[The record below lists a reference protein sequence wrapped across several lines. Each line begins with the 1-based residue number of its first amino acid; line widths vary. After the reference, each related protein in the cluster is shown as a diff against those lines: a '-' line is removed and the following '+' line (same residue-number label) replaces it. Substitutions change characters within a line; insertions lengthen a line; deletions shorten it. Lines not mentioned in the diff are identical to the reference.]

1 MKNEQSSS
9 SRKTSVGREERS
21 STATKIAD
29 AVAAC
34 FQYEVIKI
42 AIDMH
47 AKLWVA
53 ARQLDNATPQPPQKF
68 TAEKCLEF
76 IAKQVKLARR
86 VVCCY
91 EAGCFGYGPQRKI
104 EALGAQ
110 CLVIAPQDLDPRKK
124 NVRTDKTDT
133 REMLQRLDR
142 YVAGNRKALAVV
154 RVPSVAEEVHRSRVR
169 QRRQWLSD
177 RNRWANIGK
186 SLLMQYGLP
195 ASWGW
200 WKFEHWEQTQK
211 SVRNA
216 MGEHAQVLLDM
227 LGDYLGMLTT
237 VSEKLHAL
245 TTEQQKKQKERSALA
260 KRVRLRGIGELSL
273 AVIESEIVDWNR
285 FSNRRQ
291 VASYTGLCPGVSG
304 TGGEFTNLSVNKC
317 GNRRLRSMLVEL
329 AWLLPRYQPGY
340 LPLQRWKE
348 VLSSGYRS
356 AKKKVMVALARR
368 LAVDLWRIHTG
379 RTTPEK
385 LGLQRAANAT

>member
-1 MKNEQSSS
+1 MKSKPSS

-21 STATKIAD
+21 STAEKIAE
-29 AVAAC
+29 AVGAV

-47 AKLWVA
+47 AKVWVA
-53 ARQLDNATPQPPQKF
+53 SRQLDNATPQPPQKF
-68 TAEKCLEF
+68 TPEQCRQF

-91 EAGCFGYGPQRKI
+91 EAGCFGYGPQRQI
-104 EALGAQ
+104 AALGAE

-124 NVRTDKTDT
+124 NVRTDNTDT
-133 REMLQRLDR
+133 LEMVQRLDR

-154 RVPSVAEEVHRSRVR
+154 RVPSLAEEVRRSRVR
-169 QRRQWLSD
+169 ERRQWLGD
-177 RNRWANIGK
+177 RNRRANFGK

-195 ASWGW
+195 ASWRW
-200 WKFEHWEQTQK
+200 WTLEHWEQTQK
-211 SVRNA
+211 SVREA

-227 LGDYLGMLTT
+227 LGDYLEMLTT
-237 VSEKLHAL
+237 VSQKLHDL
-245 TTEQQKKQKERSALA
+245 TKEQKKKQKERSTRDKA
-260 KRVRLRGIGELSL
+260 VRLRGIGELSM

-285 FSNRRQ
+285 FTNRRQ
-291 VASYTGLCPGVSG
+291 VSSYTGLCPGVSG

-348 VLSSGYRS
+348 VLSSGHRS
-356 AKKKVMVALARR
+356 AKKKVIVALARR
-368 LAVDLWRIHTG
+368 LAVDLWRLHTG
-379 RTTPEK
+379 QTTPEK
-385 LGLQRAANAT
+385 LGLKAAA